1 MKFAALFICAST
13 AVIGTSVAAEPEY
26 DAVEKWLKPASGQE
40 TLGPAHGDVAVSQ
53 NGDVYVSV
61 LNSPNGGIQVFN
73 AEGEYLRN
81 VPGAPNDF
89 HGFVI
94 HKEAAGEFIYGARLG
109 GQTILKMQLDGKV
122 VLQMDGSLI
131 PAELVRKRNGKPT
144 LRLTA
149 VDVAPDGRIF
159 AVDGYSSDMIH
170 IFSAEGEYLK
180 SFGGKKAPYSFKT
193 CHKIAIDTRYNPPRI
208 ICVDRE
214 NRRVV
219 QLSIDG
225 EVLHVI
231 PDMKRPAAV
240 AIHGDLAA
248 IAEIEGRVSLIDKA
262 GKTVR
267 TVGHNTVKEQTAT
280 NKVKPEDWRT
290 GILMAPHGLDFD
302 SQGNLF
308 VTEYS
313 IHGRVL
319 RYDQ

>member
-1 MKFAALFICAST
+1 VVSPRNSFLSCRKFSVALSGFYSFLRCHGDGGAIWGFQFQARTDIAIVGSEEIRPMSQPRGQSMKFAALFICAST

-208 ICVDRE
+208 I
-214 NRRVV
+214 
-219 QLSIDG
+219 
-225 EVLHVI
+225 
-231 PDMKRPAAV
+231 
-240 AIHGDLAA
+240 
-248 IAEIEGRVSLIDKA
+248 
-262 GKTVR
+262 
-267 TVGHNTVKEQTAT
+267 
-280 NKVKPEDWRT
+280 
-290 GILMAPHGLDFD
+290 
-302 SQGNLF
+302 
-308 VTEYS
+308 
-313 IHGRVL
+313 
-319 RYDQ
+319 